1 MSLDTCFLR
10 IHKLIILF
18 STLATLPE
26 VSCYT
31 LKVLTNFFFHV
42 CSSSW
47 SQGEHDF
54 NEWLWCNYLVFKFL
68 ASNSG
73 EKIFSCKNVV
83 VFMQNIHTSLPYI
96 EWWCI
101 SCLSI
106 ERSIGMK
113 HFIYMCIQTF
123 LILRHA
129 CFLIFLGH
137 WRSLRRSELFWGRKR
152 TLYLSALVLRSRF
165 QMFQFLWGTF

>member
-113 HFIYMCIQTF
+113 HFIYMCIHIIYDLPYTSACLF
-123 LILRHA
+123 LDFPWALKVSTQKWTIL
-129 CFLIFLGH
+129 GEKKN
-137 WRSLRRSELFWGRKR
+137 SLFVS
-152 TLYLSALVLRSRF
+152 TCS
-165 QMFQFLWGTF
+165 